1 MKPVIFGIAGATLS
15 SDEAEFFRR
24 VEPAGYILFKRN
36 CVDPAQMRALTDAL
50 RDLHGRD
57 DVLIMIDQEGGRV
70 ARMQPPVW
78 PAFPAGGAF
87 DPLYDR
93 APVSAIEAARANAHA
108 LALMLR
114 DVGVNVDAAPMLDVR
129 MDGASDIVGDRA
141 LGSDPM
147 QVAALGRAMLDGL
160 RKGGVVGIVKHMPG
174 HGRALVDSH
183 HHLPVVDASAQELER
198 DIAPFRTLRNAP
210 MGMTSHIVYT
220 AWDAEQPASRSPI
233 VIDRIIRGEI
243 GFDGLLMSDDLD
255 MKALSGAV
263 PDRAAAVVAAGCD
276 LALNCWARMDEMQG
290 VVAALPDITDKA
302 RERLDRAMATVA
314 GFQPG
319 DDMAALLAKRDALL
333 ALA

>member
-15 SDEAEFFRR
+15 SDEADFFRR

-50 RDLHGRD
+50 RDLHGRE

-129 MDGASDIVGDRA
+129 MDGASDVVGDRA

-290 VVAALPDITDKA
+290 IVTALPEIGDKA
-302 RERLDRAMATVA
+302 RERLDRAMATVSE
-314 GFQPG
+314 FQPG